1 MLFKCSKCGQIF
13 SSHHICLPHEL
24 ENCVNNFKIYTCE
37 ICKRSFSQKSSLQ
50 RHARINCGQ
59 GVKRRT
65 CAGCNIVF
73 SRKSSLNRHMQ
84 SNVCK
89 SIENVDRE
97 PIVNDHHTM
106 EAIEKS
112 RQPEDTTEQCL
123 PVETIEKACQ
133 TDNPRLFL
141 PAYIQHYER
150 LTRMKPRKRQRHLRT
165 RRMLESDFNEWN
177 RLRSSL

>member
-1 MLFKCSKCGQIF
+1 MNTDKQ
-13 SSHHICLPHEL
+13 
-24 ENCVNNFKIYTCE
+24 YTCK
-37 ICKRSFSQKSSLQ
+37 ICQRSFSQKSSLQ
-50 RHARINCGQ
+50 RHIRINCGR

-84 SNVCK
+84 SSACK
-89 SIENVDRE
+89 PRVTADVESIIKDHHPVEVIENGGL
-97 PIVNDHHTM
+97 
-106 EAIEKS
+106 S
-112 RQPEDTTEQCL
+112 EDITEQCL
-123 PVETIEKACQ
+123 PVETIEKAFQ

-141 PAYIQHYER
+141 PAYIQYYER